1 MIDYEHGSTTECAV
15 SLILLPTPPR
25 QGDEFLLPGRM
36 VIMAATYDPLTPAGE
51 VRLLISDISE
61 PFIFQDNEIQ
71 AFLSMRKNSPLRA
84 ASSAL
89 MAIASNEALLYKY
102 IRTDDLTV
110 DGVKGAT
117 EIRLQ
122 ARQLESQADS
132 EEEFF
137 LLTFPGCNQYSR
149 GLEYEEHWH
158 GGW

>member
-1 MIDYEHGSTTECAV
+1 
-15 SLILLPTPPR
+15 
-25 QGDEFLLPGRM
+25 
-36 VIMAATYDPLTPAGE
+36 MAATYDPTLPSGE
-51 VRLLISDISE
+51 VRLLISDITD

-71 AFLSMRKNSPLRA
+71 AFLSMRQDNVLRA
-84 ASSAL
+84 AASAL

-102 IRTDDLTV
+102 VRTDDLTL

-122 ARQLESQADS
+122 ARQLEGQADS

-137 LLTFPGCNQYSR
+137 MIEYPVCTRYPR
-149 GLEYEEHWH
+149 GLEYEEHYH